1 MNLTRAIFGADYSPI
16 ILTKDFTEVKHFF
29 KNLKAKH
36 TLDDEISWT
45 EITSIY
51 LFVYDDRYSV
61 EYEMSWD
68 IIVLDKENDEIVEQ
82 QHWADRV
89 PGFFYCQPLSL
100 KDFLELNKDYCS
112 VSWRPFILDDD

>member
-1 MNLTRAIFGADYSPI
+1 MLWKSMNLKRVIFGADYCPCL
-16 ILTKDFTEVKHFF
+16 LTEDFTEVKQFF
-29 KNLKAKH
+29 RNLKSEH
-36 TLDDEISWT
+36 SRNDDELSWT

-61 EYEMSWD
+61 ESDMSWELL
-68 IIVLDKENDEIVEQ
+68 VLDKETDEIVEQ

-100 KDFLELNKDYCS
+100 EDFLRLNKDYKWKDCM
-112 VSWRPFILDDD
+112 